1 MNRKSILH
9 CIQIS
14 KGSQVQT
21 SFFMTFVFA
30 FWLYFWFNLST
41 KWPSLISGQPL
52 LHMLCVEPFD
62 QHLKTAP
69 EDFLKQSVLS
79 NALPSTGSS
88 EKGKKKYRLDLI
100 CVFSD
105 YRYGHL

>member
-1 MNRKSILH
+1 
-9 CIQIS
+9 
-14 KGSQVQT
+14 
-21 SFFMTFVFA
+21 MTFVFA

-62 QHLKTAP
+62 QPQRT
-69 EDFLKQSVLS
+69 FLKQSVLS

-88 EKGKKKYRLDLI
+88 EKGKKIKYRLDLI

>member
-1 MNRKSILH
+1 
-9 CIQIS
+9 
-14 KGSQVQT
+14 
-21 SFFMTFVFA
+21 MTFVFA

-62 QHLKTAP
+62 QPQRT
-69 EDFLKQSVLS
+69 FLKQSVLS